1 MRNAVTAKTVWPEII
16 AMVRSTIDR
25 DGWLAAEHLVRS
37 YCNENRVTP
46 EEGTINPAITLVS
59 MAGTNNLLPDGVART
74 ESKSS

>member
-1 MRNAVTAKTVWPEII
+1 MRTAVNAKTGCSEII

-25 DGWLAAEHLVRS
+25 DGWLTAEHLVRS

-46 EEGTINPAITLVS
+46 EGGIVNPAITLVS

-74 ESKSS
+74 QSKSS